1 LVFAKIME
9 IRRKPGN
16 LEGWLEYD
24 AKNRL
29 DQLSRTNQIRKE
41 IYMGL

>member
-1 LVFAKIME
+1 ME